1 MRDPAQRPPAGDRSR
16 LGWFLLYHGT
26 FLRRMISLCVLDR
39 EHAHDGRQVTVI
51 WGDRDS
57 GQREIRATVR
67 QLPFKPDNRRIDV
80 NQL

>member
-1 MRDPAQRPPAGDRSR
+1 MSR
-16 LGWFLLYHGT
+16 GSEVLVDGKLVGCSTSRAYST

-39 EHAHDGRQVTVI
+39 EHAHDGRQVMVI

-57 GQREIRATVR
+57 DQREIRATVR
-67 QLPFKPDNRRIDV
+67 PLPFKPDNRRIDV